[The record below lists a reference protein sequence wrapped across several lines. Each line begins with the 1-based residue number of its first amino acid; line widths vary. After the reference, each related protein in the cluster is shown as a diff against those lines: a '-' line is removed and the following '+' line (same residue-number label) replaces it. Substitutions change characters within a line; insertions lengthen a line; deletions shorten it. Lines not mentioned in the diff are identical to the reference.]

1 MGKSSH
7 RSQTWLIN
15 IHKKKETEKKGTNR
29 DPINW
34 GLTADKNLAEMG
46 GCLLNF
52 SKHLS
57 KGLYKEHTSKILSEV
72 DSLA

>member
-46 GCLLNF
+46 VF
-52 SKHLS
+52 A
-57 KGLYKEHTSKILSEV
+57 EFQ
-72 DSLA
+72 

>member
-7 RSQTWLIN
+7 RSQMWLIN
-15 IHKKKETEKKGTNR
+15 IHKKKGKEKKGTNR

-46 GCLLNF
+46 VLLNF

-57 KGLYKEHTSKILSEV
+57 KGFVQGTHQ
-72 DSLA
+72 